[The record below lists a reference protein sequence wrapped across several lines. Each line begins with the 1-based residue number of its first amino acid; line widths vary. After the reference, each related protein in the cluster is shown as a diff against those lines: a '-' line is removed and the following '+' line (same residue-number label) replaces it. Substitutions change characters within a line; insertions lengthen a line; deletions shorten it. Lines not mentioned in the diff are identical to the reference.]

1 MIEEIDVPD
10 FEMTPEIAAA
20 MVEALSQEY
29 KQPFYY
35 TKEFSKYQNSEIHYI
50 TTAYSK
56 NMVILNP
63 KLNKLYVE
71 NKGKKLLTT
80 ATVMNILTHI
90 LALKPIGKDV
100 SAYGTVEKKLPI
112 SEDISAKIGSY
123 LSGETGTFED
133 QKSKVETKMKKYGLT
148 KKGGRRR
155 RVRKARK
162 TRRV

>member
-1 MIEEIDVPD
+1 
-10 FEMTPEIAAA
+10 
-20 MVEALSQEY
+20 
-29 KQPFYY
+29 
-35 TKEFSKYQNSEIHYI
+35 
-50 TTAYSK
+50 
-56 NMVILNP
+56 MVILHP
-63 KLNKLYVE
+63 KDNKLYVQ
-71 NKGKKLLTT
+71 NPDKKKLISIEK
-80 ATVMNILTHI
+80 AKEILDNI